1 MSTTR
6 RLSTFP
12 ASASVAWSLAIRY
25 LKTRRKQFAAF
36 ITWVSLL
43 GLALG
48 VLVLTVVVSVMNG
61 FDRELKT
68 RILGTVPHVLIEGI
82 GGADPRLADVAA
94 LDGVENAYEFFL
106 GAGMLTRSGA
116 VNPVAIYGID
126 PTDGTALSSVASS
139 MREGALADLAGP
151 GQGIV
156 MGAPLASRLGL
167 FVGDTI
173 ALVISEP
180 SAAGLR
186 PIMQPYRLAGTF
198 ELGAELDY
206 SLVVIDRADL
216 AVADPATV
224 GRSGVR
230 LVLADPLLAESIAR
244 QAVQSHPDLA
254 VSSWADS
261 YGELFQAV
269 RLEKL
274 MMFLILLMV
283 VAVATF
289 NIVSGQMMVVADKRP
304 DIAILRTMGAEA
316 GTIRLT
322 FLFQGVLISGDRHP
336 CRAGT
341 RRAGRLPDHGH
352 RCLDEGLVRV
362 RSAGWHLLRRGT
374 GAGPGLGSL
383 GDCLSVRRALPAF
396 RLAAC
401 TPGGAHESRR
411 RAARIARR
419 SRQRLITCSR
429 QLTRT
434 STKPVTPATQPQSRE
449 PKISG

>member
-1 MSTTR
+1 MSR
-6 RLSTFP
+6 
-12 ASASVAWSLAIRY
+12 SVAWSLAIRY
-25 LKTRRKQFAAF
+25 LKTRRRQFAAF

-68 RILGTVPHVLIEGI
+68 RILGTVPHILLEGVSLPDAQVRKVLEF
-82 GGADPRLADVAA
+82 DEV
-94 LDGVENAYEFFL
+94 VNAYEFFL

-126 PTDGTALSSVASS
+126 PEDDGALASVASS
-139 MREGALADLAGP
+139 MLEGTLGDLSGAGR
-151 GQGIV
+151 GIV
-156 MGAPLASRLGL
+156 MGAPLAARLGL
-167 FVGDTI
+167 FPGDTI

-180 SAAGLR
+180 TVSGLR
-186 PIMQPYRLAGTF
+186 PQIQPYHLTGTF

-206 SLVVIDRADL
+206 SLVVIDRSAL
-216 AVADPATV
+216 AVGDLATV

-230 LVLADPLLAESIAR
+230 LVLTDPMLAESIAR
-244 QAVQSHPDLA
+244 RIANEVPGL
-254 VSSWADS
+254 VVESWTES

-289 NIVSGQMMVVADKRP
+289 NIVSGQMMVVADKQS

-322 FLFQGVLISGDRHP
+322 FLFQGVLISGIGIL
-336 CRAGT
+336 AGLLLGVLVAYRIT
-341 RRAGRLPDHGH
+341 DIVSWMKDWFGFGL
-352 RCLDEGLVRV
+352 LDGTYFVEVPVLV
-362 RSAGWHLLRRGT
+362 
-374 GAGPGLGSL
+374 LGSDL
-383 GDCLSVRRALPAF
+383 WIIAGLSGVLCLLSAWLPA
-396 RLAAC
+396 
-401 TPGGAHESRR
+401 R
-411 RAARIARR
+411 RAALMNPIDG
-419 SRQRLITCSR
+419 LH
-429 QLTRT
+429 
-434 STKPVTPATQPQSRE
+434 
-449 PKISG
+449 G

>member
-1 MSTTR
+1 MSG
-6 RLSTFP
+6 
-12 ASASVAWSLAIRY
+12 SVAWSLAIRY

-68 RILGTVPHVLIEGI
+68 RILGTVPHILIEGV
-82 GGADPRLADVAA
+82 AVTDSRLTTIRAREEVVD
-94 LDGVENAYEFFL
+94 AYGFFL
-106 GAGMLTRSGA
+106 GAGMLTRSGM

-126 PTDGTALSSVASS
+126 PEDGSALVSVADS
-139 MREGALADLAGP
+139 MLEGSLADLAGP
-151 GQGIV
+151 GHGIV

-180 SAAGLR
+180 TASGLR
-186 PIMQPYRLAGTF
+186 PRMQPYRLAGTF

-206 SLVVIDRADL
+206 SLVVVDRADL
-216 AVADPATV
+216 GVSNLASV

-230 LVLADPLLAESIAR
+230 LVLTDPLLADSLAR
-244 QAVQSHPDLA
+244 DISGRAPELDVN
-254 VSSWADS
+254 SWTDS

-322 FLFQGVLISGDRHP
+322 FLFQGVLISGVGIL
-336 CRAGT
+336 A
-341 RRAGRLPDHGH
+341 
-352 RCLDEGLVRV
+352 GLVLGVLVAYRITDIV
-362 RSAGWHLLRRGT
+362 AWMKDWFGFGLLDGT
-374 GAGPGLGSL
+374 YFVEVPVLVLGADLWAIA
-383 GDCLSVRRALPAF
+383 CLSGVLCLLSAWLPA
-396 RLAAC
+396 
-401 TPGGAHESRR
+401 R
-411 RAARIARR
+411 RAALMNPIDG
-419 SRQRLITCSR
+419 LH
-429 QLTRT
+429 
-434 STKPVTPATQPQSRE
+434 
-449 PKISG
+449 G

>member
-1 MSTTR
+1 MSR
-6 RLSTFP
+6 
-12 ASASVAWSLAIRY
+12 SVAWSLAIRY

-68 RILGTVPHVLIEGI
+68 RILGTVPHILVEGVTL
-82 GGADPRLADVAA
+82 ADPALAEIRDFEAV
-94 LDGVENAYEFFL
+94 VNAYEFFL

-126 PTDGTALSSVASS
+126 PEDGRAL
-139 MREGALADLAGP
+139 GAISGRMLDGSLADLAGE
-151 GQGIV
+151 GRGIV

-167 FVGDTI
+167 FRGDTV

-180 SAAGLR
+180 TASGLR
-186 PIMQPYRLAGTF
+186 PQIQPYRLVGTF

-206 SLVVIDRADL
+206 SLVVVDRSDL
-216 AVADPATV
+216 AVSDLTTV

-230 LVLADPLLAESIAR
+230 LVLSDPLLAETTAR
-244 QAVQSHPDLA
+244 RIEDQMPDL
-254 VSSWADS
+254 VVDSWTDS

-269 RLEKL
+269 RLEKF

-289 NIVSGQMMVVADKRP
+289 NIVSGQMMVVADKRS

-322 FLFQGVLISGDRHP
+322 FLFQGVLISGIGIL
-336 CRAGT
+336 AGLILGVLVAYRIT
-341 RRAGRLPDHGH
+341 DIVGWMKDWFGFGL
-352 RCLDEGLVRV
+352 LDGTYFVEVPVLV
-362 RSAGWHLLRRGT
+362 
-374 GAGPGLGSL
+374 LGSDL
-383 GDCLSVRRALPAF
+383 WTIACLSGVLCLLSAWLPA
-396 RLAAC
+396 
-401 TPGGAHESRR
+401 R
-411 RAARIARR
+411 RAALMNPIDG
-419 SRQRLITCSR
+419 LH
-429 QLTRT
+429 
-434 STKPVTPATQPQSRE
+434 
-449 PKISG
+449 G

>member
-1 MSTTR
+1 MSG
-6 RLSTFP
+6 
-12 ASASVAWSLAIRY
+12 SVAWSLAIRY

-36 ITWVSLL
+36 ITWVSLA

-68 RILGTVPHVLIEGI
+68 RILGTVPHVLIEGTAL
-82 GGADPRLADVAA
+82 ADPRLASVR
-94 LDGVENAYEFFL
+94 GYEEVVSAYEFFL

-126 PTDGTALSSVASS
+126 PADGNALAAIAGN
-139 MREGALADLAGP
+139 MLEGSLADLAGP
-151 GQGIV
+151 GRGIV

-167 FVGDTI
+167 FPGDTI

-180 SAAGLR
+180 TETGLR
-186 PIMQPYRLAGTF
+186 PQIQPYRLTGTF

-206 SLVVIDRADL
+206 TLVVVDRDDL
-216 AVADPATV
+216 AVGDLATV
-224 GRSGVR
+224 GRVGVR
-230 LVLADPLLAESIAR
+230 LALTDPLLADAIAR
-244 QAVQSHPDLA
+244 RIEAAEPSLA
-254 VSSWADS
+254 VSSWTDS

-322 FLFQGVLISGDRHP
+322 FLFQGVLISGVGIV
-336 CRAGT
+336 AGLLLGVLVAYRIT
-341 RRAGRLPDHGH
+341 DIVAWMKAWFGFGL
-352 RCLDEGLVRV
+352 LDGTYFVEVPVLV
-362 RSAGWHLLRRGT
+362 
-374 GAGPGLGSL
+374 LGSDL
-383 GDCLSVRRALPAF
+383 WTIACLSGALCLLSAWLPA
-396 RLAAC
+396 
-401 TPGGAHESRR
+401 R
-411 RAARIARR
+411 RAALMNPIDG
-419 SRQRLITCSR
+419 LH
-429 QLTRT
+429 
-434 STKPVTPATQPQSRE
+434 
-449 PKISG
+449 G

>member
-1 MSTTR
+1 VSR
-6 RLSTFP
+6 
-12 ASASVAWSLAIRY
+12 SVAWSLAIRY

-68 RILGTVPHVLIEGI
+68 RILGTVPHVLVEAVSL
-82 GGADPRLADVAA
+82 ADPEIAEIRS
-94 LDGVENAYEFFL
+94 LDEVVNAYEFFL

-126 PTDGTALSSVASS
+126 PEDGGALESIAAS
-139 MREGALADLAGP
+139 MLEGSLADLAGD
-151 GQGIV
+151 GRKIV

-167 FVGDTI
+167 FPGDAI

-180 SAAGLR
+180 TASGLR
-186 PIMQPYRLAGTF
+186 PQIQPFRLAGTF

-206 SLVVIDRADL
+206 TLVVVDRSDL
-216 AVADPATV
+216 AVGDLATV

-230 LVLADPLLAESIAR
+230 LVLTDPMLAESVAR
-244 QAVQSHPDLA
+244 NIERSMPELVVD
-254 VSSWADS
+254 SWTDS

-289 NIVSGQMMVVADKRP
+289 NIVSGQMMVVADKRS

-322 FLFQGVLISGDRHP
+322 FLFQGVLISGIGIL
-336 CRAGT
+336 C
-341 RRAGRLPDHGH
+341 
-352 RCLDEGLVRV
+352 GLVLGVLVAYRITDIV
-362 RSAGWHLLRRGT
+362 GWMKDWFGFGLLDGT
-374 GAGPGLGSL
+374 YFVEVPVLVLGSDL
-383 GDCLSVRRALPAF
+383 WIIACLSGVLCLLSAWLPAQ
-396 RLAAC
+396 
-401 TPGGAHESRR
+401 
-411 RAARIARR
+411 RAALMNPIDG
-419 SRQRLITCSR
+419 LH
-429 QLTRT
+429 
-434 STKPVTPATQPQSRE
+434 
-449 PKISG
+449 G

>member
-1 MSTTR
+1 MSR
-6 RLSTFP
+6 
-12 ASASVAWSLAIRY
+12 SVAWSLAIRY

-43 GLALG
+43 GLSLG

-82 GGADPRLADVAA
+82 DASDGRLDDILAMESVVD
-94 LDGVENAYEFFL
+94 AYEFFL
-106 GAGMLTRSGA
+106 GAGMLTRSGV

-126 PTDGTALSSVASS
+126 PGDPRALTSIAAS
-139 MREGALADLAGP
+139 MQDGALADLAGP
-151 GQGIV
+151 GRDIV

-167 FVGDTI
+167 LPGDTI

-180 SAAGLR
+180 SETGLR
-186 PIMQPYRLAGTF
+186 PQMQPFRLAGTF

-206 SLVVIDRADL
+206 TLVVVDPADL
-216 AVADPATV
+216 AVAELTSI
-224 GRSGVR
+224 GRTGVR
-230 LVLADPLLAESIAR
+230 LVLSDPLLAEALSDTIR
-244 QAVQSHPDLA
+244 RTSPGLRVN
-254 VSSWADS
+254 SWTEN

-322 FLFQGVLISGDRHP
+322 FLFQGVLISGI
-336 CRAGT
+336 GIV
-341 RRAGRLPDHGH
+341 G
-352 RCLDEGLVRV
+352 GLVLGVLVAYRITDIV
-362 RSAGWHLLRRGT
+362 AWMKAWFGFGLLDGT
-374 GAGPGLGSL
+374 YFVEVPVLVLGSDL
-383 GDCLSVRRALPAF
+383 VAIACLSGMLCLLSAWLPA
-396 RLAAC
+396 
-401 TPGGAHESRR
+401 R
-411 RAARIARR
+411 RAALMNPIDG
-419 SRQRLITCSR
+419 LH
-429 QLTRT
+429 
-434 STKPVTPATQPQSRE
+434 
-449 PKISG
+449 G

>member
-1 MSTTR
+1 VS
-6 RLSTFP
+6 LGP
-12 ASASVAWSLAIRY
+12 ATPRAGASRGISWFSRAAVAWTLAVRY

-68 RILGTVPHVLIEGI
+68 RILGTVPHVLIEGVTA
-82 GGADPRLADVAA
+82 ADHRLEDVRA
-94 LDGVENAYEFFL
+94 LESVEEAYEFFL

-116 VNPVAIYGID
+116 VNPVGIYGID
-126 PTDGTALSSVASS
+126 PGDASALAAISTS
-139 MREGALADLAGP
+139 MVEGALAELAGP
-151 GQGIV
+151 GRGII

-173 ALVISEP
+173 ALVITEP
-180 SAAGLR
+180 TAAGL
-186 PIMQPYRLAGTF
+186 QPRLQPHRLTGTF

-206 SLVVIDRADL
+206 SLVVVDRADL
-216 AVADPATV
+216 AVADLATV
-224 GRSGVR
+224 GRAGVR
-230 LVLADPLLAESIAR
+230 LVLADPLLAESVAR
-244 QAVQSHPDLA
+244 ELASLHPTLA
-254 VSSWADS
+254 ISSWADS

-289 NIVSGQMMVVADKRP
+289 NIVSGQMMVVADKRS

-322 FLFQGVLISGDRHP
+322 FLFQGVLISGIGIL
-336 CRAGT
+336 AGLLLGVLVAY
-341 RRAGRLPDHGH
+341 RISDIVAWMKAWFGFGL
-352 RCLDEGLVRV
+352 LDGTYFVEVPVLV
-362 RSAGWHLLRRGT
+362 
-374 GAGPGLGSL
+374 LGSDL
-383 GDCLSVRRALPAF
+383 WAIACLSGVLCLFSAWLPA
-396 RLAAC
+396 
-401 TPGGAHESRR
+401 R
-411 RAARIARR
+411 RAALMNPIDG
-419 SRQRLITCSR
+419 LH
-429 QLTRT
+429 
-434 STKPVTPATQPQSRE
+434 
-449 PKISG
+449 G

>member
-1 MSTTR
+1 MNGR
-6 RLSTFP
+6 AEPGGQGGRFRG
-12 ASASVAWSLAIRY
+12 SAAVAWSLAIRY

-68 RILGTVPHVLIEGI
+68 RILGTVPHVLVEGI
-82 GGADPRLADVAA
+82 GAADPRLAEVLAFPE
-94 LDGVENAYEFFL
+94 VETAYEFFL

-116 VNPVAIYGID
+116 VNPVAIYGIN
-126 PTDGTALSSVASS
+126 PTDSNALAAINAA
-139 MREGALADLAGP
+139 MRDGALADLAAP
-151 GQGIV
+151 GRGIV
-156 MGAPLASRLGL
+156 MGAPLAARLGL
-167 FVGDTI
+167 FLGDTI

-180 SAAGLR
+180 TASGLQPR
-186 PIMQPYRLAGTF
+186 MQPYRLAGTF

-206 SLVVIDRADL
+206 SLVVVDRTDL
-216 AVADPATV
+216 AVTELASV
-224 GRSGVR
+224 GKTGVR
-230 LVLADPLLAESIAR
+230 LVLSDPLLADVVSRE
-244 QAVQSHPDLA
+244 VELLLPELV

-322 FLFQGVLISGDRHP
+322 FLFQGVLISGI
-336 CRAGT
+336 GIVM
-341 RRAGRLPDHGH
+341 
-352 RCLDEGLVRV
+352 GLVLGVLVAYRITDIV
-362 RSAGWHLLRRGT
+362 AWMKDWFGFGLLDGT
-374 GAGPGLGSL
+374 YFVEVPVLVLGSDL
-383 GDCLSVRRALPAF
+383 WIIACLSGVLCLLSAWLPA
-396 RLAAC
+396 
-401 TPGGAHESRR
+401 R
-411 RAARIARR
+411 RAA
-419 SRQRLITCSR
+419 LMN
-429 QLTRT
+429 
-434 STKPVTPATQPQSRE
+434 PVD
-449 PKISG
+449 GLHG

>member
-1 MSTTR
+1 MSR
-6 RLSTFP
+6 
-12 ASASVAWSLAIRY
+12 SVAWSLAIRY

-68 RILGTVPHVLIEGI
+68 RILGTVPHILLE
-82 GGADPRLADVAA
+82 DVA
-94 LDGVENAYEFFL
+94 LSDSRVDEVRGFDEVLNAYEFFL
-106 GAGMLTRSGA
+106 GAGMLTRSSV

-126 PTDGTALSSVASS
+126 PGD
-139 MREGALADLAGP
+139 EGALQSIAANMLEGSLGDLAGE
-151 GQGIV
+151 GRGII

-167 FVGDTI
+167 FPGDTI

-180 SAAGLR
+180 TASGLR
-186 PIMQPYRLAGTF
+186 PQIQPFQLAGTF

-206 SLVVIDRADL
+206 SLVVVDRSDL
-216 AVADPATV
+216 AVGDLASI

-230 LVLADPLLAESIAR
+230 LVLSDPLLAESTAERITA
-244 QAVQSHPDLA
+244 SLPDLVVA
-254 VSSWADS
+254 SWTDS

-289 NIVSGQMMVVADKRP
+289 NIVSGQMMVVADKRSA
-304 DIAILRTMGAEA
+304 IAILRTMGAEA

-322 FLFQGVLISGDRHP
+322 FLFQGVLISGIGIV
-336 CRAGT
+336 AGLI
-341 RRAGRLPDHGH
+341 AGVLVAYRITDIVGWMKDWFGFGL
-352 RCLDEGLVRV
+352 LDGTYFVEVPVLV
-362 RSAGWHLLRRGT
+362 
-374 GAGPGLGSL
+374 LGSDL
-383 GDCLSVRRALPAF
+383 WIIAGLSGVLCLLSAWLPA
-396 RLAAC
+396 
-401 TPGGAHESRR
+401 R
-411 RAARIARR
+411 RAALMNPIDG
-419 SRQRLITCSR
+419 LH
-429 QLTRT
+429 
-434 STKPVTPATQPQSRE
+434 
-449 PKISG
+449 G